1 MSRVHHE
8 NSLVYGT
15 RIVRALGIRTTQA
28 MVKALG
34 RVQRDAD
41 FRAMLIELYEGFIGG
56 DCDQEV
62 LQEWLV
68 DYLEMNRELVF

>member
-1 MSRVHHE
+1 
-8 NSLVYGT
+8 
-15 RIVRALGIRTTQA
+15 

-41 FRAMLIELYEGFIGG
+41 FRAMLIELYECLIGG